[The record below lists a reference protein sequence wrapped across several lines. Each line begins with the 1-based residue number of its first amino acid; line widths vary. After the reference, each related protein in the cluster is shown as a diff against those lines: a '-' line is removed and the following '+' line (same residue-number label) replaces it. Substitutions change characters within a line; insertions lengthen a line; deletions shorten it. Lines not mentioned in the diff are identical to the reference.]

1 MKGGDEVDA
10 QLVESRLERFLHEDL
25 MVSTTD
31 SRFTNTVDLFE
42 AGYVDSVG
50 FAELLALLAD
60 EFGVEVPES
69 DLLSDEFSSVGG
81 IARVVARL
89 VNGAGPP

>member
-1 MKGGDEVDA
+1 MNGDGAVDP

-25 MVSTTD
+25 QVSTTD
-31 SRFTNTVDLFE
+31 PRFTKTVDLFE

-50 FAELLALLAD
+50 FAELLALLD
-60 EFGVEVPES
+60 EEFGVEVPEA
-69 DLLSDEFSSVGG
+69 DLLTDEFSTVAG

-89 VNGAGPP
+89 VDGAGPS

>member
-1 MKGGDEVDA
+1 MKGGDGVDA

-31 SRFTNTVDLFE
+31 PRFTNTVDLFE

-89 VNGAGPP
+89 VNGAGPS

>member
-1 MKGGDEVDA
+1 VDP
-10 QLVESRLERFLHEDL
+10 QIVESRLERFLHQDL
-25 MVSTTD
+25 LVSTTD
-31 SRFTNTVDLFE
+31 ARFTRTVDLFE

-69 DLLSDEFSSVGG
+69 DLLSEEFSSIGG

-89 VNGAGPP
+89 VNGATPP